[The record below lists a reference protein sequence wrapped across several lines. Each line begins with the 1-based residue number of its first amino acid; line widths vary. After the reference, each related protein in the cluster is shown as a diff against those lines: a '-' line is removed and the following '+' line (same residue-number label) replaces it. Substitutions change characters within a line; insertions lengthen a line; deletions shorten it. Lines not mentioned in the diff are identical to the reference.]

1 MPFHG
6 VKVRAGTWHQI
17 ISTGAVEAPFYRS
30 RLNDACGDEKPVMLD
45 DENEKFQDS
54 AEVG

>member
-17 ISTGAVEAPFYRS
+17 VSTGAMEVPFYRS
-30 RLNDACGDEKPVMLD
+30 RFNNVCGDEKPVMLD
-45 DENEKFQDS
+45 HENEKFQDL
-54 AEVG
+54 ADVD